1 MWWFGTFLLDFYLNC
16 FVFPFCILLLLFQP
30 YINQPPLGC
39 LSYTHTHTQSMHLCF
54 LLSCSFF
61 ALISLF
67 SFCPHFLPLLGFAF
81 IYLVISG
88 YGEWLNNTF
97 SSSISFI
104 FIHFVI
110 WFFIAEIVMRWFF
123 FPSHTYVVIV
133 FFLHEFETISSMKQ
147 NEFLLVQHPQ
157 K

>member
-30 YINQPPLGC
+30 YTNQPPLGC
-39 LSYTHTHTQSMHLCF
+39 LSYTHNPCIYVSFSVVPFSRLFHCF
-54 LLSCSFF
+54 HSVLTSSRSWVFRSYICW
-61 ALISLF
+61 
-67 SFCPHFLPLLGFAF
+67 
-81 IYLVISG
+81 YLDMENDWIT
-88 YGEWLNNTF
+88 L

-110 WFFIAEIVMRWFF
+110 WFFIAEIVMCWFF
-123 FPSHTYVVIV
+123 SSSHTYVVV
-133 FFLHEFETISSMKQ
+133 FLHDFDTISSMKQ